1 METASTTTATT
12 RSPRIIELPWR
23 AFKAFVQL
31 YDLDEG
37 TMRIPPGQLLVF
49 SDTRGGELIRSQ
61 LSKYRLITLGH
72 EGRYVVLRGTPLGRT
87 PVREDP
93 ANPIVQPQTRST
105 TGAAWIASQGRCSY
119 CGTPLTFFAQ
129 LALSTVI
136 DGAPMFACKS
146 CHAMRG
152 TRSLDEMRFLAGMKE
167 FERQHGVRFDR
178 RQVHFLEQLGVELD
192 IPDVTFWFE
201 QHMESEEKR
210 PLAHAGNSN
219 ESPP

>member
-1 METASTTTATT
+1 METETVSTTTA
-12 RSPRIIELPWR
+12 RSPVIIELPWR

-87 PVREDP
+87 PVQEDP

-105 TGAAWIASQGRCSY
+105 TGAAWIASQGPVSY
-119 CGTPLTFFAQ
+119 THLT
-129 LALSTVI
+129 LPTKLSV
-136 DGAPMFACKS
+136 
-146 CHAMRG
+146 
-152 TRSLDEMRFLAGMKE
+152 
-167 FERQHGVRFDR
+167 
-178 RQVHFLEQLGVELD
+178 
-192 IPDVTFWFE
+192 
-201 QHMESEEKR
+201 
-210 PLAHAGNSN
+210 
-219 ESPP
+219 